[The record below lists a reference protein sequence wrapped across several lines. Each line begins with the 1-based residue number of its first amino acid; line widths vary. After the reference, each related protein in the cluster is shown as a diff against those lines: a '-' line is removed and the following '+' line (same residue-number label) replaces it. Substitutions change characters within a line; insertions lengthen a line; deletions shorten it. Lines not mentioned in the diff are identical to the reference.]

1 MWDFAQPKGDA
12 DEAPVAPRPWSDADL
27 RRAIGAAQTAGLEC
41 YRVEI
46 APDGTIT
53 IIVGG

>member
-1 MWDFAQPKGDA
+1 MWDFAQPKEDG
-12 DEAPVAPRPWSDADL
+12 DEAPVAPQPWSDADL